1 MFRSLTTRLIV
12 WILAVTGA
20 VFIITIGLSN
30 RAGRSTAIDAAEREA
45 NNDTDAAVLEVDDVL
60 NSAEESV
67 AALARSVS
75 ELRPSLSAQEQ
86 LVRRFSS
93 DMRGT
98 IARYVVIRT
107 GDGDA
112 ARAPGWYS
120 EAMQRGT
127 PAWTEPYKDPDLD
140 NATVITRVVPLAQ
153 PGGGPAGAVA
163 ASLRLDFL
171 SRVVREVHLG
181 ASGFALVLSRG
192 GLLIAHSRLDLSERV
207 LDPVASLP
215 PALRAVLEPVVQ
227 RALAGESGFVAV
239 PFNNGRM
246 FRLTFRPIEGTGWIL
261 ATAYAE
267 DELLADVSS
276 LRRTQIGLALSGL
289 AVLAIAVVVLSR
301 RVTGPLTLLA
311 ASAGRLATGDLDGPL
326 PEPRSNDEVGALT
339 AAFRH
344 MQESLKSYIR
354 NLRETTAEKERL
366 EGEML
371 AARRIQADMLPSPTA
386 GGADAP
392 YELAAVLEP
401 ARSVGGDLFDHF
413 EVDGRLCFFVGDVS
427 GKGVAAALFMARAR
441 TLFDQIA
448 RSGMEPG
455 AMLAVLND
463 SLCRQNEAG
472 MFVTAV
478 SGVLDLHSRFVTVA
492 TAGHEPPIVVPAQG
506 PSAPMPADS
515 GRVLGLMEGGTYP
528 NATATLERGTSL
540 VMYTDGVPEARD
552 PADDFFGS
560 ERLLA
565 AIDRVGP
572 EAPPAAVTSAVLREV
587 KAFTGTAPQS
597 DDITIL
603 TLTVH

>member
-1 MFRSLTTRLIV
+1 MFHSLTTRLIV
-12 WILAVTGA
+12 WILAVTGV
-20 VFIITIGLSN
+20 VFIVTIGLSN
-30 RAGRSTAIDAAEREA
+30 RAGRSTAIEAAEREA
-45 NNDTDAAVLEVDDVL
+45 NNDTDAAVLAVDDVL
-60 NSAEESV
+60 NAAEESV

-75 ELRPSLSAQEQ
+75 ELQPSPQAAEQ
-86 LVRRFSS
+86 LVRRFSN

-98 IARYVVIRT
+98 VARFVVIQT
-107 GDGDA
+107 ADGGA
-112 ARAPGWYS
+112 NVPTWYG

-127 PAWTEPYKDPDLD
+127 PAWTEPYKDPDVD
-140 NATVITRVVPLAQ
+140 NAAVVTRTVPLQQ
-153 PGGGPAGAVA
+153 PGRGPVGVAA

-171 SRVVREVHLG
+171 SKVVREVHLG

-192 GLLIAHSRLDLSERV
+192 GLLIAHSRRDLSERV
-207 LDPVASLP
+207 LDPVAALP
-215 PALRAVLEPVVQ
+215 ADLRTVVEPVVQ
-227 RALAGESGFVAV
+227 RAFAGESGFVAV

-267 DELLADVSS
+267 DELLADVTS
-276 LRRTQIGLALSGL
+276 LRQTQIALAISGL
-289 AVLAIAVVVLSR
+289 AVLALAVVVLSR

-344 MQESLKSYIR
+344 MQESLKNYIR
-354 NLRETTAEKERL
+354 NLRETTAAKERL
-366 EGEML
+366 EGEMR
-371 AARRIQADMLPSPTA
+371 AARRIQVDMLPSPTA
-386 GGADAP
+386 GGATAA

-401 ARSVGGDLFDHF
+401 ARSVGGDLYDHF

-448 RSGMEPG
+448 RSRMDPG
-455 AMLAVLND
+455 AMLAILND
-463 SLCRQNEAG
+463 SLCRQNQAG
-472 MFVTAV
+472 MYVTAV
-478 SGVLDLHSRFVTVA
+478 CGVLDLHSRSVTVA
-492 TAGHEPPIVVPAQG
+492 TAGHEPPIVVPANG
-506 PSAPMPADS
+506 PSASMPADS

-528 NATATLERGTSL
+528 DLTATLDRGTSL

-565 AIDRVGP
+565 AIDRIGP
-572 EAPPAAVTSAVLREV
+572 AAPPASVTSAVLREV
-587 KAFTGTAPQS
+587 KAFAATAPQS